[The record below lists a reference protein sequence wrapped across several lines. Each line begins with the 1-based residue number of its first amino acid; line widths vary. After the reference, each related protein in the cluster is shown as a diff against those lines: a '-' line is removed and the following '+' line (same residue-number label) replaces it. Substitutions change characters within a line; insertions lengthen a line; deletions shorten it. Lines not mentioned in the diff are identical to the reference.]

1 MDINTFSVKLD
12 WLQNKSFP
20 SLSYEAPQLQEQR
33 EDSVTDQKQCV
44 SQLNFF
50 MMIDPLTKTLI
61 NCYLYEMHFIIKWY
75 NVISIY
81 NFITQ
86 GNN

>member
-20 SLSYEAPQLQEQR
+20 SLSYEAQQLQEQR

-44 SQLNFF
+44 SQLYY
-50 MMIDPLTKTLI
+50 DD
-61 NCYLYEMHFIIKWY
+61 
-75 NVISIY
+75 
-81 NFITQ
+81 
-86 GNN
+86 